1 MGGAG
6 PVVAGGDDAA
16 YQLRESWLVPVGWQ
30 AEPLTTDEVAEAS
43 DWLLHEGS
51 LSGSSSMGHGVGR
64 PSITP
69 RGEAFP
75 DSGLIA
81 RPTNPNR

>member
-1 MGGAG
+1 M
-6 PVVAGGDDAA
+6 
-16 YQLRESWLVPVGWQ
+16 
-30 AEPLTTDEVAEAS
+30 EA
-43 DWLLHEGS
+43 
-51 LSGSSSMGHGVGR
+51 GR

-75 DSGLIA
+75 DPGLIA